1 MNVKRYALR
10 LAALLLILMSLTGV
24 TMAQPTWAAPCVP
37 APYDHAYQSDNLSV
51 AIKRYERDG
60 IVYWVADVQVK
71 DAKQLKAGLSSD
83 KPNGREEQM
92 EAIASR
98 NGAVI
103 AINGDYYGAHKY
115 GTIIRNGQLIRSTR
129 TTRNMLIVDQFGDMS
144 VRVDRDQDKVPQLG
158 NDLAAQGVWQT
169 FEFGPELVRDGQAV
183 TFSPKFDVISTRDTR
198 REPRTALGQIGPL
211 HYIIV
216 VADGRQDGYSKGMTL
231 PELQQVFI
239 EHGAVTAMNL
249 DGGGSTE
256 LWFQGNVISHP
267 FGGGKRTISDIVF
280 F

>member
-1 MNVKRYALR
+1 MYAKKYALR
-10 LAALLLILMSLTGV
+10 LAALLLVMMSLTGISLAQQTWV
-24 TMAQPTWAAPCVP
+24 TPSVP
-37 APYDHAYQSDNLSV
+37 APYDHSYESNDLFV

-71 DAKQLKAGLSSD
+71 DAKQLKAGLSND

-103 AINGDYYGAHKY
+103 AVNGDYYGAHKY

-158 NDLAAQGVWQT
+158 DDLMAQGVWQT

-211 HYIIV
+211 HYILV

-239 EHGAVTAMNL
+239 EHGAITAMNL

-256 LWFQGNVISHP
+256 LWFQGNVISRP

>member
-24 TMAQPTWAAPCVP
+24 TMAQQNWAAPCVP
-37 APYDHAYQSDNLSV
+37 APYDHAYQSDTLSV